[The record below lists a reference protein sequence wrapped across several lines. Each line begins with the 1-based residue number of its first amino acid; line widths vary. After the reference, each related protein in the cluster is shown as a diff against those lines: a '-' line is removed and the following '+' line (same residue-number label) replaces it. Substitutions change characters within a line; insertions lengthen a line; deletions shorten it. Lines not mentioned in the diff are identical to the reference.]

1 MLSDLR
7 QAYRALRAAPGLTA
21 VAVLTLALGIGVT
34 TATYTVIDAV
44 LLRPLPYA
52 APERLVYLWE
62 QGKTFEN
69 TNAQSSLHDVTEWRR
84 DARTL
89 SHVSA
94 YRYWLFNLAGAP
106 QAEAVLG
113 AHVTADAFATLGAR
127 PALGRTFLPGE
138 DRPGAPRVA
147 VLSDALWRRRFAAD
161 PHVLGRT
168 FRMDGAAYT
177 VVGVMAPGFDLP
189 STLPPNAMLPSRT
202 LDLWVPA
209 DVDPLKDSPDNIG
222 WWAFGRLAPG
232 ATLDQA
238 SAELARLAVAQHQ
251 RSPAAAETIHVRGLR
266 AHVVRPVRPALLLF
280 GAAVGLVLLVA
291 CANVAG
297 LLLAR
302 GTSRG
307 RELGVRLAL
316 GATGWRLVRQLL
328 AESLLLAAAGAAGGL
343 ALVTVGVR
351 WLVALAPNGLPRV
364 AEAGVH
370 GGALAFAALAAVVAS
385 VIAGLLPALHAARTA
400 PAGAVRASGRGTTLG
415 GAAQRARGVL
425 VVAEVAL
432 SLVLLAG
439 AGLLVRS
446 YVSLVRTPLGFRPD
460 HLLTMFTLMPES
472 RLPTDR
478 ARGEFLLRSAERIRA
493 LPGVEGVA
501 VTDAVPLS
509 GLGSYATAWADGE
522 PRPKDEDLPTLWP
535 HDVSAD
541 YHAVLGIPLLAG
553 RALSV
558 GDTAGAPRVVVISA
572 SLARRL
578 FGGASPIGRRLR
590 GLRDQPLTIVGV
602 VGDVRANAID
612 ETPQPAAYLPVAQET
627 DLGGSLLVRTRGDPL
642 ALERAA
648 RAAIASVDP
657 EQPVMNVRTMDD
669 YVAQALSARRFSLF
683 LTAVF
688 AVSALVL
695 AMVGL
700 YGLLAYLVAQ
710 RTREIGVRVALGA
723 QRVDVARLVL
733 GGALRLAGLGALIGV
748 PAALVGGR
756 LLRAQLYG
764 VGPADPA
771 TIVGV
776 ALVLLGTAAAAA
788 LVPTRRAAR
797 VDPAVAL
804 QSE

>member
-1 MLSDLR
+1 MFSDLR
-7 QAYRALRAAPGLTA
+7 QAYRSLIAAKGLA
-21 VAVLTLALGIGVT
+21 FVAILTLALGIGVT

-44 LLRPLPYA
+44 LLRPLPYE
-52 APERLVYLWE
+52 APDRLVYLWE

-69 TNAQSSLHDVTEWRR
+69 VNAQSSLHDVTEWRR

-127 PALGRTFLPGE
+127 PALGRRFVAGE

-147 VLSDALWRRRFAAD
+147 VLSDALWRRRFGAD
-161 PHVLGRT
+161 PHVVGRT
-168 FRMDGAAYT
+168 FRMDGTTYA
-177 VVGVMAPGFDLP
+177 VVGVMPAGFDLP
-189 STLPPNAMLPSRT
+189 STLPHNALLPSRA
-202 LDLWVPA
+202 LELWVA
-209 DVDPLKDSPDNIG
+209 SDVDPVKDSPDNIG

-232 ATLDQA
+232 ATLEQA
-238 SAELARLAVAQHQ
+238 SSELARLAVAQH
-251 RSPAAAETIHVRGLR
+251 RRNPAAAETIHVRGLR
-266 AHVVRPVRPALLLF
+266 AHVVRPIRSALLLF
-280 GAAVGLVLLVA
+280 ATAVGLVLLVA

-307 RELGVRLAL
+307 RELGVRVAL
-316 GATGWRLVRQLL
+316 GATGARLVRQLL
-328 AESLLLAAAGAAGGL
+328 AESLLLAGAGAAGGL
-343 ALVTVGVR
+343 ALASLGVR

-364 AEAGVH
+364 AEAGMH
-370 GGALAFAALAAVVAS
+370 RPALAFAALAAVVAS
-385 VIAGLLPALHAARTA
+385 VVAGLLPALHAARTA
-400 PAGAVRASGRGTTLG
+400 PAGAARSVGRGTTLG

-446 YVSLVRTPLGFRPD
+446 YVTLAGEPLGFRPER
-460 HLLTMFTLMPES
+460 LLTMFTLMPES
-472 RLPTDR
+472 RFPTDR
-478 ARGEFLLRSAERIRA
+478 ARGQFLLRAAERIRA

-501 VTDAVPLS
+501 ITDAVPLS
-509 GLGSYATAWADGE
+509 GLGGYATAWVEGE
-522 PRPKDEDLPTLWP
+522 PQPKPEDLPTLWP

-541 YHAVLGIPLLAG
+541 YHAVLGIPLVAG
-553 RALSV
+553 RAFSDR
-558 GDTAGAPRVVVISA
+558 DTAGARRVVIVSA

-578 FGGASPIGRRLR
+578 LPHGSLVGRRLG
-590 GLRDQPLTIVGV
+590 GLRAEPLTVVGV

-612 ETPQPAAYLPVAQET
+612 EGPQPAAYLPVAQET
-627 DLGGSLLVRTRGDPL
+627 DIAGSLLVRTRGAPL

-669 YVAQALSARRFSLF
+669 YVAQALSTRRFSLF

-688 AVSALVL
+688 AGSALLL

-710 RTREIGVRVALGA
+710 RAREIGVRVALGA

-733 GGALRLAGLGALIGV
+733 GGALRLAGTG
-748 PAALVGGR
+748 ALVGAPVALLGAR
-756 LLRAQLYG
+756 LLRSQLYG
-764 VGPADPA
+764 VGPSDPITLVAVAA
-771 TIVGV
+771 T
-776 ALVLLGTAAAAA
+776 LVGTAALAA
-788 LVPTRRAAR
+788 LVPTRRASR
-797 VDPAVAL
+797 VDPAITL
-804 QSE
+804 RQE